1 MRPPFGLIDGALV
14 AHLAASGIDLAGIPG
29 RLTINRRVN
38 RIDWGG
44 IELGDDPHFRPV
56 GVGAVEVGHALLVV
70 TRHQRRISGLKAHQL
85 ALEGVTARAI
95 RIVFPVAIP
104 VGVEHVGSAVKIE
117 AAIGSLLPAGVLLIR
132 LDRDLVV
139 VGQPFP
145 VADAIDRLPL
155 VLVLLATLDAA
166 VDDVDG
172 GTKAVADT
180 GIHFAF
186 GGYPGAINHVQHGR
200 FRGLR
205 GEEEPDGRS
214 EVEPGVRHQPRVVEQ
229 HGGIAIEHRLGEG
242 TVVEVVRK
250 LLGAA
255 AEVPLTRAAWPLL
268 VLPVVLATAGG
279 IAGLSL

>member
-1 MRPPFGLIDGALV
+1 M
-14 AHLAASGIDLAGIPG
+14 
-29 RLTINRRVN
+29 
-38 RIDWGG
+38 
-44 IELGDDPHFRPV
+44 
-56 GVGAVEVGHALLVV
+56 GAVEVGHAFLVI
-70 TRHQRRISGLKAHQL
+70 TWHQRRISGLKAHQL

-145 VADAIDRLPL
+145 VADTIDRLPL
-155 VLVLLATLDAA
+155 VLVLFTTLYAA

-172 GTKAVADT
+172 GTEAIADT
-180 GIHFAF
+180 GVSLPF

-205 GEEEPDGRS
+205 GEEKPDGRS
-214 EVEPGVRHQPRVVEQ
+214 EVEPGVCHQPRVVEQ
-229 HGGIAIEHRLGEG
+229 HGGIAIKHRLGEG
-242 TVVEVVRK
+242 AVVEVVRK

-255 AEVPLTRAAWPLL
+255 AEVPLTRAAGPLL

-279 IAGLSL
+279 VAGLSL